1 MSYKLSDNVIARI
14 AQILQEGL
22 LLGIDVV
29 DLLRQ
34 VEVEVAPD
42 GVELNLTE
50 EYLARVLEHH
60 KKLIE
65 EAEHLKAKNTSAPS
79 NVIFEN

>member
-1 MSYKLSDNVIARI
+1 MYRLSDNVIARI

-34 VEVEVAPD
+34 IEVEVAP
-42 GVELNLTE
+42 GGNELNLTE
-50 EYLARVLEHH
+50 PYLFRVLEHH
-60 KKLIE
+60 KKLVD
-65 EAEHLKAKNTSAPS
+65 EALELQAQRNMQDSKI
-79 NVIFEN
+79 IFEN